1 MEIQNSN
8 NQLVHCDCGT
18 PVAKRLNSRKLEF
31 LKYNKGQSIKLSA
44 EYSGNKCV
52 VHCEKCGRDIT
63 FLTNEI
69 QLGLS
74 YAVAPLKS

>member
-8 NQLVHCDCGT
+8 NRVEYCGCGT

-31 LKYNKGQSIKLSA
+31 LKYSKGQPIKLET
-44 EYSGNKCV
+44 EYFGNKCV
-52 VHCEKCGRDIT
+52 VHCKKCGRDIT

>member
-8 NQLVHCDCGT
+8 NRVERCACGT
-18 PVAKRLNSRKLEF
+18 PVVKRLNSRKLEF
-31 LKYNKGQSIKLSA
+31 LKYSKGQSIKLST
-44 EYSGNKCV
+44 EYFGNKCV

>member
-8 NQLVHCDCGT
+8 NRVGCCGCGT
-18 PVAKRLNSRKLEF
+18 PIAKRLNSRKLEF
-31 LKYNKGQSIKLSA
+31 LKYNKGRSVKLVA
-44 EYSGNKCV
+44 EYFGNKCV
-52 VHCEKCGRDIT
+52 VHCKKCGRDIT